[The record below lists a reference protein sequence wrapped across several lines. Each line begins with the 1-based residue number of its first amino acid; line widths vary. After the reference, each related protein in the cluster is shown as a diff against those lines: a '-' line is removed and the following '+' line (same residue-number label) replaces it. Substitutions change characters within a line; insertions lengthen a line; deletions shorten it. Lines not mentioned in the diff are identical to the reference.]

1 MMPKTHESQQRF
13 GNRNA
18 ANRLEKQ
25 MARLEAAMPAP
36 RTAPKLSAELIAEVG
51 ECFLDGFTDEETGIM
66 LNLNEETVSS
76 WRSFRPVKSYELR
89 RKQFF
94 IREVRFGK
102 KRDWTRIAWWLERR
116 YPLEFSRPEVAHA
129 ISTSQHLT
137 QNLTQNLVVT
147 AETAQILA
155 SRTSAVSQ
163 TVARLFDASIAGQ
176 YRKSPAKEVIPL
188 EEIHSEHRIDTPSAQ
203 LAAKGSNEKLTAVN
217 DKTSKSSTLD
227 DLSSVEEMTCHP
239 PFSVDHP
246 PPPPP
251 PAAAPIT
258 HSLSSTQDLKNRST
272 QDLKNRSTRDL
283 KNRSTRDPKNRPTQD
298 PKNQNSKNSGKGQR
312 NQNRG
317 KSRKNR

>member
-1 MMPKTHESQQRF
+1 MPKTHESQQRF

-25 MARLEAAMPAP
+25 MARLTPKP
-36 RTAPKLSAELIAEVG
+36 RTAPKLTAELLAEVSD
-51 ECFLDGFTDEETGIM
+51 CFIKGFNDEETGLM
-66 LNLNEETVSS
+66 TNVSENTVKR
-76 WRSFRPVKSYELR
+76 WRSFAPVKTAVYQ
-89 RKQFF
+89 RKRNY
-94 IREVRFGK
+94 ISALVDGK
-102 KRDWTRIAWWLERR
+102 RRDWIRIAWWLERR

-163 TVARLFDASIAGQ
+163 TVARLFDASIVGQ
-176 YRKSPAKEVIPL
+176 YRKSPAKEAISL

-203 LAAKGSNEKLTAVN
+203 LVAKGSNEKLTAVN

-227 DLSSVEEMTCHP
+227 DLSSVGEMTCHP

-246 PPPPP
+246 GGAPP
-251 PAAAPIT
+251 PAAAAIT
-258 HSLSSTQDLKNRST
+258 HSLSSTQN
-272 QDLKNRSTRDL
+272 
-283 KNRSTRDPKNRPTQD
+283 
-298 PKNQNSKNSGKGQR
+298 PKNQNSKNSGKVER
-312 NQNRG
+312 NQNYG
-317 KSRKNR
+317 KSRKNRQGDA